1 MPILTQLAAP
11 RSLWGSQGWG
21 TSEKQVALRE
31 FMKELELKDLRFV
44 PALMGTAK
52 KKKKKKKKTTGDLLF
67 TVHDLR
73 TEEQHFKFTC
83 HIPPIKVCPSNSS

>member
-52 KKKKKKKKTTGDLLF
+52 KKKKKKNNHWG
-67 TVHDLR
+67 
-73 TEEQHFKFTC
+73 
-83 HIPPIKVCPSNSS
+83 PPLHSS

>member
-11 RSLWGSQGWG
+11 SSLWGSQGWG

-52 KKKKKKKKTTGDLLF
+52 KKKKKKKQPLGT
-67 TVHDLR
+67 
-73 TEEQHFKFTC
+73 
-83 HIPPIKVCPSNSS
+83 SSSQFMT

>member
-1 MPILTQLAAP
+1 MSHALAGRFFTTSITWEAQRMPILTQLAAP

-52 KKKKKKKKTTGDLLF
+52 KKKKKQPLGT
-67 TVHDLR
+67 
-73 TEEQHFKFTC
+73 
-83 HIPPIKVCPSNSS
+83 SSSQFMT

>member
-31 FMKELELKDLRFV
+31 LMKELELKDLRSV
-44 PALMGTAK
+44 PVLMGTTT
-52 KKKKKKKKTTGDLLF
+52 KKKTTIGELLF
-67 TVHDLR
+67 TIHDLR

-83 HIPPIKVCPSNSS
+83 HIPPFKVCPSNSS